1 MIYTLTLN
9 PAIDYYIDMN
19 NFEELN
25 KVNNAYTLAGG
36 KGINVSKV
44 LKNFNIDSA
53 ALGFCGGFTGDYI
66 KKHLKEYGIKESFI
80 YLIEK
85 LMN

>member
-9 PAIDYYIDMN
+9 PAVDYYIDMES
-19 NFEELN
+19 FEEGDLN

-44 LKNFNIDSA
+44 LKNFNIESI

-66 KKHLKEYGIKESFI
+66 KKDIKECG
-80 YLIEK
+80 IEVVDRIG
-85 LMN
+85 